1 MACTERK
8 TGNAPLQAIKK
19 INFETKE
26 ELFWSAAP
34 KGFVSEPI
42 MVPKEGSKYEDEGYL
57 LTLVWNGSRRG
68 SDLIILN
75 SKTLEAVSYTHL
87 TLPTKNEV

>member
-19 INFETKE
+19 INLVTKE

-42 MVPKEGSKYEDEGYL
+42 MVPKE
-57 LTLVWNGSRRG
+57 
-68 SDLIILN
+68 N
-75 SKTLEAVSYTHL
+75 SKVFHSA
-87 TLPTKNEV
+87 KG